1 MNGTSRR
8 MLKKAVLVVR
18 LSSKEKSI
26 WRMAYGLESEFELPR
41 PRIDSSSRQT
51 ALFPSHQLYAHL
63 SCYTPYAISSAL
75 PRDTFHVSRFTF
87 HGSC

>member
-26 WRMAYGLESEFELPR
+26 WRMAYG
-41 PRIDSSSRQT
+41 
-51 ALFPSHQLYAHL
+51 
-63 SCYTPYAISSAL
+63 
-75 PRDTFHVSRFTF
+75 
-87 HGSC
+87 